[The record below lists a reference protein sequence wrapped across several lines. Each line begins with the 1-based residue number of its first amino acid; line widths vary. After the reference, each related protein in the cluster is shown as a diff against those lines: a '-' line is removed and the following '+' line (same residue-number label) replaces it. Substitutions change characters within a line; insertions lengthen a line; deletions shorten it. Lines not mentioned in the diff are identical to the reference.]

1 MKFTSLLKTLIVE
14 ASNYQIKLEKLTKP
28 TKDKEG
34 KKIKPLISKEVF
46 DLLVQADPTTRLNN
60 VDLSTQDEKELEK
73 VKAGKYVDWIVKSFL
88 KIPTETKPGD
98 PNYPRELKMLQDRFI
113 EDLYKITEDLK
124 KYERFKGKLP
134 LEQRQIQN
142 LTPEQL
148 YNAVKD
154 FDLTIAS
161 TTKAERKSA
170 IVHPGGKL
178 VFDSPTLRVV
188 EISDKGPVGKEA
200 ACFYGGNNVETRWC
214 TSAPGLSHFEYYI
227 GKGPLYVIYDPSD
240 EKVASTTGLPIERYQ
255 VNFET
260 DSYMDRHDH
269 RFDIIEKLNGPWQE
283 LKPMF
288 KPRFAKG
295 LTESGGTSLKVNG
308 FNSGNVGKFIALYG
322 LEELINSQPDTLTE
336 IQIRNNDKNGV
347 IIKIPDSIKRF
358 KNLELVL
365 FDNCIDSLPDAIC
378 ELKNLNFLSL
388 MNNPQLKTVP
398 ECIADMPNLMFLNT
412 KGSENVV
419 IPEKIKKKAKSKLG
433 NYMLDF
439 QPA

>member
-1 MKFTSLLKTLIVE
+1 MKFTSLLKNIILE
-14 ASNYQIKLEKLTKP
+14 ATGYQIKLEQNTKP
-28 TKDKEG
+28 RKDKEG
-34 KKIKPLISKEVF
+34 KVLKPKMSKDTF
-46 DLLVQADPTTRLNN
+46 NLLVQADPNTKTKG
-60 VDLSTQDEKELEK
+60 VDLNTKDEKELQK
-73 VKAGKYVDWIVKSFL
+73 VKAGGYVDWLVKSYL
-88 KIPTETKPGD
+88 NIETETKPDDAG
-98 PNYPRELKMLQDRFI
+98 YERELKMLRERFL
-113 EDLYKITEDLK
+113 EDLYKITDDLK
-124 KYERFKGKLP
+124 KFDRFKSRLP
-134 LEQRQIQN
+134 LEKRDIQK
-142 LTPEQL
+142 LTPAQL
-148 YNAVKD
+148 YDAVKD
-154 FDLTIAS
+154 FDITMAT

-170 IVHPGGKL
+170 PVHPGGKL
-178 VFDSPTLRVV
+178 VFDSPELRVV
-188 EISDKGPVGKEA
+188 EISDKGPTGKEA
-200 ACFYGGNNVETRWC
+200 ACFYGGNNQETRWC
-214 TSAPGLSHFEYYI
+214 TSAPGLSHFEYYV
-227 GKGPLYVIYDPSD
+227 GKGPLYVIYNPSD
-240 EKVASTTGLPIERYQ
+240 PNVSHTTGLPMERYQ
-255 VNFET
+255 INFET

-322 LEELINSQPDTLTE
+322 LEELINSQPDTLSE

-365 FDNCIDSLPDAIC
+365 FDNCIDSLPNAIC

-419 IPEKIKKKAKSKLG
+419 IPEKIKKKANSKLG